1 MRFTRSTLGTVFLC
15 CAWLLAGSPLLAGP
29 VNINTADAA
38 TLARE
43 LKGIGIKRA
52 EAIVEYRQ
60 KHGQFRSIDE
70 LTLVKGIGP
79 AAIAKNRDLI
89 RVDVKPA
96 TKATAEPAAS
106 RSVRR

>member
-1 MRFTRSTLGTVFLC
+1 MRINRSTLGVTLLG
-15 CAWLLAGSPLLAGP
+15 CAWLFAGSPLLAGP
-29 VNINTADAA
+29 VNINTADAP

-60 KHGQFRSIDE
+60 KHGQFKSIDE

-79 AAIAKNRDLI
+79 AAIAKNRELI
-89 RVDVKPA
+89 RVDVKPPS
-96 TKATAEPAAS
+96 KAAAEPAAS